1 MTTFIVRSLQEPSY
15 FSFFI
20 FWIVALLVRI
30 RIYNTF
36 IGRNGF
42 KNSYEENNFK
52 ERYVKISCER
62 INEIY
67 QSAKKKVKAMENDTQ
82 KQRML

>member
-1 MTTFIVRSLQEPSY
+1 MLMH
-15 FSFFI
+15 
-20 FWIVALLVRI
+20 
-30 RIYNTF
+30 
-36 IGRNGF
+36 NGLGDAAD
-42 KNSYEENNFK
+42 ENNFK

>member
-1 MTTFIVRSLQEPSY
+1 MPHFR
-15 FSFFI
+15 
-20 FWIVALLVRI
+20 A
-30 RIYNTF
+30 
-36 IGRNGF
+36 NGVIKDPKTPEAIHKF
-42 KNSYEENNFK
+42 NMLMHNGLGDAADENNFK